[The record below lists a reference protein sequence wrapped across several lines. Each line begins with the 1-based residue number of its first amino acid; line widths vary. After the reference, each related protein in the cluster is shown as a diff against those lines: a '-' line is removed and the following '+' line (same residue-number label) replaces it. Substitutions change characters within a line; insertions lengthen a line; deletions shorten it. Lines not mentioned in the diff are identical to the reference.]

1 MSQTFWNSAN
11 VLSDIMNPAIG
22 AVLAMGTEFL
32 FAVSAPVLISFFTQD
47 KSMVELVQKLMFIDI
62 ALEAGRVT
70 NLVYGNALKTSGDAV
85 FPVILGAVFMFL
97 CAAKQIPM
105 KI

>member
-1 MSQTFWNSAN
+1 
-11 VLSDIMNPAIG
+11 
-22 AVLAMGTEFL
+22 
-32 FAVSAPVLISFFTQD
+32 
-47 KSMVELVQKLMFIDI
+47 MVELVQKLMFIDI

-97 CAAKQIPM
+97 CAAGGTYLLGIQLHLAVVGAYIGLTADVALAERSMEEKRIDRRL
-105 KI
+105 IEVR